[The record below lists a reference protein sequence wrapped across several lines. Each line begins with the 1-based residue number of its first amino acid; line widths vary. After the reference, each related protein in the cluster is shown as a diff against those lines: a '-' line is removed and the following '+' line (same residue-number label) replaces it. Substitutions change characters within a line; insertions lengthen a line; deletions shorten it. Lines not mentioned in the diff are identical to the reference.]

1 MVAKLSELA
10 AFAAV
15 ARHLSFQKAAIER
28 GVSRSA
34 VSHAIAG
41 LEQQLGVRLLHRNNR
56 SVSLTEAGAML
67 CERLDRAFADIDSA
81 LDGINHFTTAVVGR
95 LRLNVPRAIGTNLLG
110 PLLAELAAAH
120 PQLSIEVSSND
131 AIVDIVGEGFD
142 AGIRFAERLQQD
154 MIAIRL
160 PQSVAF
166 AVVATPAYFA
176 AAAPLQSPHDLA
188 AHRCIRYRFPS
199 GALFRWE
206 FEKDG
211 EGLAIDVPGTISL
224 DDQELMIEAA
234 LAGAGIAFV
243 FESRVQAHIAS
254 GRLARRLQDW
264 CPELTGLHLYYSS
277 RRQVSAGLRALIDL
291 IRKPDRDRSRG
302 MLKQAI

>member
-34 VSHAIAG
+34 ISHAIAG

-56 SVSLTEAGAML
+56 SVSMTEAGAML
-67 CERLDRAFADIDSA
+67 RARLDQAFGDIDAA
-81 LDGINHFTTAVVGR
+81 LDELNQFTTGVVGT
-95 LRLNVPRAIGTNLLG
+95 LRLNVPRAIGPAVLG
-110 PLLAELAAAH
+110 PVLAELSAAH
-120 PQLSIEVSSND
+120 PQLSVEVSSDD
-131 AIVDIVGEGFD
+131 AIIDIVGAGFD

-154 MIAIRL
+154 MIAIRM
-160 PQSVAF
+160 PQSLAF

-176 AAAPLQSPHDLA
+176 GAGPLRTPHDLA

-211 EGLAIDVPGTISL
+211 ESLDIDVPGTISL

-243 FESRVQAHIAS
+243 FESRAHAHLES
-254 GRLARRLQDW
+254 GRLERRLQGW
-264 CPELTGLHLYYSS
+264 CPQLTGLHLYYSS

-291 IRKPDRDRSRG
+291 VRTSDRDRSRG
-302 MLKQAI
+302 TA